1 MHNPTRRREHGQAIA
16 LLAIALAA
24 VVAGVGIVVDGGY
37 AFAQRRVSQNAA
49 DFAAMAGT
57 RIIGQKH
64 TGRPAGT
71 GTAANVT
78 AAIQSALAAN
88 EAVLEDAQYVDEAGL
103 PLGSVVGASQIPP
116 DAFGVVVSARTDWH
130 PFLLGILGI
139 TDWAATSEA
148 TAKTTGEANGGGV
161 MPVGIQDTVY
171 NDLDTCDLTSLV
183 PCVEQSLT
191 SGRLNIPGGFGW
203 LSFGSDGPGQ
213 RCDWSNSLGMMLGS
227 DYCQQNNPYLQSQI
241 GPPAIDHGCCTAV
254 GQPGSVDRIGS
265 LTGNTWGDLSFYI
278 DERMPVWVPIWDY
291 ADDTGAGGY
300 YHIVGFG
307 AIVFADSG
315 DGNGNHAK
323 WLKGAAIPNACAP
336 GTEIPGQDFCT
347 TPGGPFIVDATGQVE
362 LIR

>member
-57 RIIGQKH
+57 RIIGQMH

-88 EAVLEDAQYVDEAGL
+88 EAVLEDAQYVDDEGL

-130 PFLLGILGI
+130 PFLLGVLGI

-161 MPVGIQDTVY
+161 MPVGIQDMVY
-171 NDLDTCDLTSLV
+171 DDLDTCDLTSLV

-191 SGRLNIPGGFGW
+191 SGRLNIPVDSGGSPSAVTVLASAATGATAW
-203 LSFGSDGPGQ
+203 AWSPAATTASKTTRTCNRRSVRPPSIMAAAPRWGS
-213 RCDWSNSLGMMLGS
+213 RAAS
-227 DYCQQNNPYLQSQI
+227 I
-241 GPPAIDHGCCTAV
+241 
-254 GQPGSVDRIGS
+254 GSV
-265 LTGNTWGDLSFYI
+265 
-278 DERMPVWVPIWDY
+278 V
-291 ADDTGAGGY
+291 
-300 YHIVGFG
+300 
-307 AIVFADSG
+307 
-315 DGNGNHAK
+315 
-323 WLKGAAIPNACAP
+323 
-336 GTEIPGQDFCT
+336 
-347 TPGGPFIVDATGQVE
+347 
-362 LIR
+362 